1 MPTAPADP
9 RTGPS
14 GQSQDAARWRR
25 ERLARSRLYVVT
37 GARRDQGDLEDFLET
52 ILQAGTDVIQ
62 LREKDAEGGD
72 LLRWGEV
79 FLAAARRHGALFVVN
94 DRPDVAAAL
103 EADGVHV
110 GQNDLPPAVTRRLVG
125 PAMIIGL
132 STHSAEQLR
141 GASPQADY
149 VCVGPVHETTTKPGR
164 PAVGLDLV
172 RVAAT
177 HERRAWFAIGGIN
190 RETVGPVLSAGA
202 RRVVVVRAV
211 TEAPDPAEAVR
222 ELLERLG
229 EGPT

>member
-1 MPTAPADP
+1 M
-9 RTGPS
+9 
-14 GQSQDAARWRR
+14 
-25 ERLARSRLYVVT
+25 
-37 GARRDQGDLEDFLET
+37 
-52 ILQAGTDVIQ
+52 
-62 LREKDAEGGD
+62 
-72 LLRWGEV
+72 
-79 FLAAARRHGALFVVN
+79 
-94 DRPDVAAAL
+94 
-103 EADGVHV
+103 
-110 GQNDLPPAVTRRLVG
+110 
-125 PAMIIGL
+125 
-132 STHSAEQLR
+132 
-141 GASPQADY
+141 
-149 VCVGPVHETTTKPGR
+149 CVGPVHETTTKPGR